1 MGKKVFILAGET
13 SSDILGA
20 YLMDACENL
29 YKIDK
34 WFGIG
39 GPMMIDRGLISSK
52 NFQILSVIGV
62 SKIFSNIFKLYFL
75 MNELIDQVLRE
86 KPDYIFTVDTK
97 IFSLIFALK
106 LQKKRKKLNF
116 KMPIIQFVA
125 PSAWAWGKWRIS
137 LFEKA
142 FDGILCLY
150 PFEPKMF
157 NKNKINAVFVG
168 HPFAWELKS
177 SKNNKKNRKINLAI
191 FPGSRISEIK
201 FHLPLILNICIK
213 LNELNLINKII
224 LPTLPEFKN
233 IISKEIKIRKI
244 KNINLFSRKKLSP
257 NILKNVDLMISS
269 SGTVTLETAL
279 LAIPGIVIYHLSL
292 IDKIFVKFFVNI
304 KTPVLPEIILNQKVY
319 KFFILPNSFEKILNN
334 TIFLLKNNI
343 SEKKNMYKISK
354 KLQTVLKTETKDF
367 KQSLK
372 KSIKNIH
379 Q

>member
-142 FDGILCLY
+142 F
-150 PFEPKMF
+150 
-157 NKNKINAVFVG
+157 
-168 HPFAWELKS
+168 
-177 SKNNKKNRKINLAI
+177 
-191 FPGSRISEIK
+191 
-201 FHLPLILNICIK
+201 
-213 LNELNLINKII
+213 
-224 LPTLPEFKN
+224 
-233 IISKEIKIRKI
+233 
-244 KNINLFSRKKLSP
+244 SP
-257 NILKNVDLMISS
+257 I
-269 SGTVTLETAL
+269 
-279 LAIPGIVIYHLSL
+279 
-292 IDKIFVKFFVNI
+292 
-304 KTPVLPEIILNQKVY
+304 
-319 KFFILPNSFEKILNN
+319 
-334 TIFLLKNNI
+334 
-343 SEKKNMYKISK
+343 
-354 KLQTVLKTETKDF
+354 
-367 KQSLK
+367 
-372 KSIKNIH
+372 
-379 Q
+379 